1 MMPNPAPHVVVGD
14 VVAALHLPPPA
25 GRLQKRELIDEVGSA
40 AIRERRPDG
49 DHEVLAGS
57 DNRLGGVEVVPRE
70 RGPCYRCL
78 FPEPPPPGAVPSCA
92 EGGVLGVLP
101 GIIGTLQALEVIKLI
116 LGKGDVLIGQL
127 VLFDALAF
135 EFRKLKL
142 RKDASC
148 PVCGNEPSIREL
160 IDYDAFCGVA
170 APATVNEDDYA
181 ALSVEEYDAIRDDVA
196 LLDVRNPHE
205 FDLACMPG
213 ATLIPLPELAARLT
227 ELDPR
232 RSYVVTCHHGP
243 RSIQAYYL
251 LQDAGF
257 RRVQIL
263 SGGIDAWAER
273 IDPSMPRY

>member
-1 MMPNPAPHVVVGD
+1 VLSGKPNVY
-14 VVAALHLPPPA
+14 
-25 GRLQKRELIDEVGSA
+25 GSIFRFEGQVSVFDA
-40 AIRERRPDG
+40 K
-49 DHEVLAGS
+49 
-57 DNRLGGVEVVPRE
+57 